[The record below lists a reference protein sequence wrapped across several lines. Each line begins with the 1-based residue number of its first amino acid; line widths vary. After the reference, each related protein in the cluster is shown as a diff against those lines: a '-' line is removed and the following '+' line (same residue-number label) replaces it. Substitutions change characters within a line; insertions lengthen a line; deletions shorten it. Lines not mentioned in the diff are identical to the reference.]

1 MGTTKS
7 LHRLG
12 MNINE
17 LLLLLVETILGAAA
31 FYGLL
36 STGWGGGEQL
46 FLGAAFLAI
55 LFAIEERGLYSD
67 KQHEQVVELLV
78 GGFATD
84 KETVTDQII
93 SVLKRYRFESEW
105 GLLVF
110 STLTVLA
117 RYVVWF
123 VLGWAVHKYGV
134 H

>member
-1 MGTTKS
+1 
-7 LHRLG
+7 

-78 GGFATD
+78 GGFAID
-84 KETVTDQII
+84 KETVTDPWRALKVNDQII
-93 SVLKRYRFESEW
+93 SVLKRYRYESEW
-105 GLLVF
+105 GFLVS
-110 STLTVLA
+110 STLIVLA

>member
-1 MGTTKS
+1 
-7 LHRLG
+7 

-36 STGWGGGEQL
+36 STGWGVGEQL

-55 LFAIEERGLYSD
+55 VFAIEQRGLFSD
-67 KQHEQVVELLV
+67 EQHKQVVELLV

-84 KETVTDQII
+84 KEAVTDQIVT
-93 SVLKRYRFESEW
+93 VLKRYRFEAEW
-105 GLLVF
+105 GFLAYG
-110 STLTVLA
+110 TLTVLA

-123 VLGWAVHKYGV
+123 VLGWAAHKYGV